1 MTRGSWRAGDMG
13 GMAPA
18 PAPVWALE
26 QVDVAAERPAPAKVV
41 SRASVVALSGILLGF
56 SVVGGGVEVEMLL
69 SSPGD
74 SRRGR
79 RLRRWFRGLRLWR

>member
-1 MTRGSWRAGDMG
+1 MTRGSWRFGDMG
-13 GMAPA
+13 GMAA
-18 PAPVWALE
+18 APVWALE

-74 SRRGR
+74 SRRVAR
-79 RLRRWFRGLRLWR
+79 SNS